1 MLAFLSIGILSLL
14 LAGIPVAVTLFLLAF
29 GVDQFFSIF
38 PLTKAL
44 GQNLWSAADSFLLIA
59 IPLFVLMGEIIV
71 RAGIAEKAYRAM
83 DHWLSWLP
91 GGLLH
96 ANITTSALFSAT
108 SGSSVATA
116 ATVSTVALPQGKTLG
131 YDAKLFCGSIAA
143 GGTLG
148 ILIPPSINLI
158 VYGFLTETS
167 IPQLFMA
174 GLVPG
179 LGLALLFMIA
189 SLLLCLWKPA
199 LGGPSNVVSWA
210 TRLNSL
216 KFLLPLLALFLVIV
230 GSIYLGWATPTEA
243 AAIGV
248 IASMGLAALNRTL
261 DRRMLMAALDGTI
274 KTSSMILFIILAA
287 SFLNF
292 ALASSGM
299 VQQLTGLLNA
309 YDLSPFALLMAV
321 IVLFIVLGF
330 FIETLSLMVITIP
343 IVTPL
348 IIAAGFDKVW
358 FGIVMILFV
367 ELALITPP
375 VGLNLYIVQA
385 SRRGEAFS
393 EVIIGTLPYLAAML
407 VMAVLLVSFP
417 SIALWLPQT
426 LSQ

>member
-1 MLAFLSIGILSLL
+1 MLAYLSIGILSLL

-29 GVDQFFSIF
+29 GIDQFFSFF

-131 YDAKLFCGSIAA
+131 YDARLFCGSIAA

-189 SLLLCLWKPA
+189 SLLLCLWKPS
-199 LGGPSNVVSWA
+199 LGGPSTVASWS

-216 KFLLPLLALFLVIV
+216 KFLLPLLVLFLVIV

-248 IASMGLAALNRTL
+248 IASLGLAAQNRQLNR
-261 DRRMLMAALDGTI
+261 RMVMAALDGTI

-309 YDLSPFALLMAV
+309 YELSPFALLMAV
-321 IVLFIVLGF
+321 IALFIVLGF

-348 IIAAGFDKVW
+348 IVAAGFDKVW

-393 EVIIGTLPYLAAML
+393 DVIVGTLPYLAAML
-407 VMAVLLVSFP
+407 VMAALLVAFP
-417 SIALWLPQT
+417 SIALWLPAS

>member
-1 MLAFLSIGILSLL
+1 MLAFLSVGVLALL
-14 LAGIPVAVTLFLLAF
+14 LTSIPIAVALFLLAF
-29 GVDQFFSIF
+29 GIDQFFAFF
-38 PLTKAL
+38 PLLRAL
-44 GQNLWSAADSFLLIA
+44 GQNLWSASNSFLLTA
-59 IPLFVLMGEIIV
+59 IPLFILMGEIIV
-71 RAGIAEKAYRAM
+71 RAGIAERAYRAL

-96 ANITTSALFSAT
+96 ANIMTSMLFSAT

-116 ATVSTVALPQGKTLG
+116 ATVSTVAIPQGEKLN
-131 YDAKLFCGSIAA
+131 YDPRLFAGTIAA

-179 LGLALLFMIA
+179 VLLAVLFMLS
-189 SLLLCLWKPA
+189 SLVICRIRPN
-199 LGGPSNVVSWA
+199 LGGPSRSSSWSE
-210 TRLNSL
+210 RWRHLI
-216 KFLLPLLALFLVIV
+216 FLLPLLVLFVAIV

-248 IASMGLAALNRTL
+248 AVSLILAASNRRLNKA
-261 DRRMLMAALDGTI
+261 MLLSALDNTVR
-274 KTSSMILFIILAA
+274 TTTMILFIILAA

-292 ALASSGM
+292 ALSSAGLSR
-299 VQQLTGLLNA
+299 QLTSFLQAHELSSMGLL
-309 YDLSPFALLMAV
+309 LMVLAV
-321 IVLFIVLGF
+321 FIVLGF

-348 IIAAGFDKVW
+348 LFAAGFDKVW
-358 FGIVMILFV
+358 FGVVMILFV
-367 ELALITPP
+367 EMAMITPP

-385 SRRGEAFS
+385 NRGGRPFS
-393 EVIIGTLPYLAAML
+393 DVVVGTLPYIAVML
-407 VMAVLLVSFP
+407 LMALLLILFP
-417 SIALWLPQT
+417 SIALWLPDA
-426 LSQ
+426 L

>member
-1 MLAFLSIGILSLL
+1 MLGFLSVGIMVLL

-29 GVDQFFSIF
+29 GIDQFFSFF

-91 GGLLH
+91 GGLIH
-96 ANITTSALFSAT
+96 ANITTAALFSAT

-116 ATVSTVALPQGKTLG
+116 ATISTVALPQGDRLN
-131 YDAKLFCGSIAA
+131 YDPRLFCGSIAA

-167 IPQLFMA
+167 IPKLFMA
-174 GLVPG
+174 GLIPG
-179 LGLALLFMIA
+179 LGLSLLFMA
-189 SLLLCLWKPA
+189 VALVLCWWKPS
-199 LGGPSNVVSWA
+199 LGGPRNVASWNA
-210 TRLNSL
+210 RFRSL
-216 KFLLPLLALFLVIV
+216 AFLAPLLILFAVIV

-243 AAIGV
+243 AAVGV
-248 IASMGLAALNRTL
+248 TVSLGLAAANRRL
-261 DRRMLMAALDGTI
+261 DRPMLMAALDGTV
-274 KTSSMILFIILAA
+274 KTTSMLLFIILAA

-292 ALASSGM
+292 ALTSSGL
-299 VQQLTGLLNA
+299 VQKLTTLLNT
-309 YDLSPFALLMAV
+309 YDLSPYGLLLAV
-321 IVLFIVLGF
+321 IALFIVLGF

-348 IIAAGFDKVW
+348 IAAAGFDKVW
-358 FGIVMILFV
+358 FGIIMILFV
-367 ELALITPP
+367 EMALITPP

-385 SRRGEAFS
+385 ARRGKPFS
-393 EVIIGTLPYLAAML
+393 DVIVGTLPFIIAML
-407 VMAVLLVSFP
+407 LMAALLVVFP
-417 SIALWLPQT
+417 SIALWLPDS
-426 LSQ
+426 L

>member
-1 MLAFLSIGILSLL
+1 MLGFLSVGILVLL

-29 GVDQFFSIF
+29 GVDQFFSFF

-91 GGLLH
+91 GGLIH
-96 ANITTSALFSAT
+96 ANITTAALFSAT

-116 ATVSTVALPQGKTLG
+116 ATISTVALPQGDKLN
-131 YDAKLFCGSIAA
+131 YDPRLFCGSIAA

-167 IPQLFMA
+167 IPKLFMA

-179 LGLALLFMIA
+179 LGLSLLFMA
-189 SLLLCLWKPA
+189 VALVMCWWKPS
-199 LGGPSNVVSWA
+199 LGGPRNVASWDA
-210 TRLNSL
+210 RLRSL
-216 KFLLPLLALFLVIV
+216 AFLAPLLILFIVIV

-243 AAIGV
+243 AAVGV
-248 IASMGLAALNRTL
+248 IVSLGLAAANRRL
-261 DRRMLMAALDGTI
+261 DRRMLVAALDGTV
-274 KTSSMILFIILAA
+274 KTTSMLLFIILAA

-292 ALASSGM
+292 ALTSSGL
-299 VQQLTGLLNA
+299 VQKLTTLLNT
-309 YDLSPFALLMAV
+309 YDLSPYGLLLAV
-321 IVLFIVLGF
+321 IALFIVLGF

-348 IIAAGFDKVW
+348 IAAAGFDKVW

-367 ELALITPP
+367 EMALITPP

-385 SRRGEAFS
+385 ARRGKPFS
-393 EVIIGTLPYLAAML
+393 DVIVGTLPFIGAML
-407 VMAVLLVSFP
+407 LMAALLVAFP
-417 SIALWLPQT
+417 SIALWLPDS
-426 LSQ
+426 L

>member
-1 MLAFLSIGILSLL
+1 MLGFLSVGIMVLL

-29 GVDQFFSIF
+29 GIDQFFSFF

-91 GGLLH
+91 GGLIH
-96 ANITTSALFSAT
+96 ANITTAALFSAT

-116 ATVSTVALPQGKTLG
+116 ATISTVALPQGDRLN
-131 YDAKLFCGSIAA
+131 YDPRLFCGSIAA

-167 IPQLFMA
+167 IPKLFMA
-174 GLVPG
+174 GLIPG
-179 LGLALLFMIA
+179 LGLSLLFMA
-189 SLLLCLWKPA
+189 VALVLCWWKPS
-199 LGGPSNVVSWA
+199 LGGPRNVASWNA
-210 TRLNSL
+210 RFRSL
-216 KFLLPLLALFLVIV
+216 AFLAPLLILFAVIV

-243 AAIGV
+243 AAVGV
-248 IASMGLAALNRTL
+248 IVSLGLAAANRRL
-261 DRRMLMAALDGTI
+261 DRPMLMAALDGTV
-274 KTSSMILFIILAA
+274 KTTSMLLFIILAA

-292 ALASSGM
+292 ALTSSGL
-299 VQQLTGLLNA
+299 VQKLTTLLNT
-309 YDLSPFALLMAV
+309 YDLSPYGLLLAV
-321 IVLFIVLGF
+321 IALFIVLGF

-348 IIAAGFDKVW
+348 IAAAGFDKVW
-358 FGIVMILFV
+358 FGIIMILFV
-367 ELALITPP
+367 EMALITPP

-385 SRRGEAFS
+385 ARRGKPFS
-393 EVIIGTLPYLAAML
+393 DVIVGTLPFIVAML
-407 VMAVLLVSFP
+407 LMAALLVIFP
-417 SIALWLPQT
+417 SIALWLPDS
-426 LSQ
+426 L

>member
-1 MLAFLSIGILSLL
+1 MLGFLSVGILTLL

-29 GVDQFFSIF
+29 GIDQFYSFF

-44 GQNLWSAADSFLLIA
+44 GQNLWSVADSFLLIA

-116 ATVSTVALPQGKTLG
+116 ATVSSVTLPQGKKLG

-167 IPQLFMA
+167 IPKLFMA

-179 LGLALLFMIA
+179 LGLAALFMLA
-189 SLLLCLWKPA
+189 SLLLCVWKPS
-199 LGGPSNVVSWA
+199 LGGPRQSASWS
-210 TRLNSL
+210 TRIKGLS
-216 KFLLPLLALFLVIV
+216 FLLPLLVLFIVIV

-248 IASMGLAALNRTL
+248 
-261 DRRMLMAALDGTI
+261 
-274 KTSSMILFIILAA
+274 
-287 SFLNF
+287 
-292 ALASSGM
+292 LASSGM
-299 VQQLTGLLNA
+299 VQQVTGLLEA
-309 YDLSPFALLMAV
+309 YDLGPFALLMAV
-321 IVLFIVLGF
+321 IALFIVLGF

-348 IIAAGFDKVW
+348 IAAAGYDKVW

-367 ELALITPP
+367 ELAIITPP
-375 VGLNLYIVQA
+375 VGVNLYIVQA
-385 SRRGEAFS
+385 SRRGEAFAD
-393 EVIIGTLPYLAAML
+393 VIIGTLPYLGAML
-407 VMAVLLVSFP
+407 VMAALLVAFP
-417 SIALWLPQT
+417 QIALWLPSA
-426 LSQ
+426 L

>member
-1 MLAFLSIGILSLL
+1 MLGFLSVGILVLL

-29 GVDQFFSIF
+29 GVDQFFSFF

-91 GGLLH
+91 GGLIH
-96 ANITTSALFSAT
+96 ANITTAALFSAT

-116 ATVSTVALPQGKTLG
+116 ATISTVALPQGDKLD
-131 YDAKLFCGSIAA
+131 YDPRLFCGSIAA

-167 IPQLFMA
+167 IPKLFMA

-179 LGLALLFMIA
+179 LGLSLLFMA
-189 SLLLCLWKPA
+189 VALVMCCWKPS
-199 LGGPSNVVSWA
+199 LGGPRNVASWDA
-210 TRLNSL
+210 RLRSL
-216 KFLLPLLALFLVIV
+216 VFLAPLLILFIVIV

-243 AAIGV
+243 AAVGV
-248 IASMGLAALNRTL
+248 IVSLGLAAANRRL
-261 DRRMLMAALDGTI
+261 DRRMLTAALDGTV
-274 KTSSMILFIILAA
+274 KTTSMLLFIILAA

-292 ALASSGM
+292 ALTSSGL
-299 VQQLTGLLNA
+299 VQNLTTLLNT
-309 YDLSPFALLMAV
+309 YDLSPYGLLLAV
-321 IVLFIVLGF
+321 IALFIVLGF

-348 IIAAGFDKVW
+348 IAAAGFDKVW

-367 ELALITPP
+367 EMALITPP

-385 SRRGEAFS
+385 SRRGKPFS
-393 EVIIGTLPYLAAML
+393 DVIIGTLPFIGAML
-407 VMAVLLVSFP
+407 LMAALLVAFP
-417 SIALWLPQT
+417 SIALWLPDS
-426 LSQ
+426 L

>member
-1 MLAFLSIGILSLL
+1 MLGFLSVGILVLL

-29 GVDQFFSIF
+29 GIDQFFSFF

-91 GGLLH
+91 GGLIH
-96 ANITTSALFSAT
+96 ANITTAALFSAT

-116 ATVSTVALPQGKTLG
+116 ATISTVALPQGDKLD
-131 YDAKLFCGSIAA
+131 YDPRLFCGSIAA

-167 IPQLFMA
+167 IPKLFMA

-179 LGLALLFMIA
+179 LGLSLLFMA
-189 SLLLCLWKPA
+189 VALVLCWWKPS
-199 LGGPSNVVSWA
+199 LGGPRNVASWNA
-210 TRLNSL
+210 RLRSL
-216 KFLLPLLALFLVIV
+216 AFLAPLLILFIVIV

-243 AAIGV
+243 AAVGV
-248 IASMGLAALNRTL
+248 IVSLGLAAANRRL
-261 DRRMLMAALDGTI
+261 DRRMLVAALDGTV
-274 KTSSMILFIILAA
+274 KTTSMLLFIILAA

-292 ALASSGM
+292 ALTSSGL
-299 VQQLTGLLNA
+299 VQKLTTLLNT
-309 YDLSPFALLMAV
+309 YDLSPYGLLLAV
-321 IVLFIVLGF
+321 IALFIVLGF

-348 IIAAGFDKVW
+348 IAAAGFDKVW

-367 ELALITPP
+367 EMALITPP

-385 SRRGEAFS
+385 ARRGKPFS
-393 EVIIGTLPYLAAML
+393 DVIVGTLPFIGAML
-407 VMAVLLVSFP
+407 LMAALLVAFP
-417 SIALWLPQT
+417 SIALWLPDS
-426 LSQ
+426 L

>member
-1 MLAFLSIGILSLL
+1 MTDLPSS
-14 LAGIPVAVTLFLLAF
+14 
-29 GVDQFFSIF
+29 
-38 PLTKAL
+38 KA
-44 GQNLWSAADSFLLIA
+44 
-59 IPLFVLMGEIIV
+59 
-71 RAGIAEKAYRAM
+71 
-83 DHWLSWLP
+83 SW
-91 GGLLH
+91 
-96 ANITTSALFSAT
+96 N
-108 SGSSVATA
+108 
-116 ATVSTVALPQGKTLG
+116 
-131 YDAKLFCGSIAA
+131 
-143 GGTLG
+143 
-148 ILIPPSINLI
+148 
-158 VYGFLTETS
+158 
-167 IPQLFMA
+167 
-174 GLVPG
+174 
-179 LGLALLFMIA
+179 
-189 SLLLCLWKPA
+189 
-199 LGGPSNVVSWA
+199 

-216 KFLLPLLALFLVIV
+216 KFLLPLLVLFLVIV

-248 IASMGLAALNRTL
+248 IASLGLAAQNRQLNGK
-261 DRRMLMAALDGTI
+261 MVMAALDGTI

-309 YDLSPFALLMAV
+309 YELSPFALLMAV
-321 IVLFIVLGF
+321 IALFIVLGF

-348 IIAAGFDKVW
+348 IVAAGFDKVW

-393 EVIIGTLPYLAAML
+393 DVIVGTLPYLAAML
-407 VMAVLLVSFP
+407 VMAALLVAFP
-417 SIALWLPQT
+417 SIALWLPAS

>member
-1 MLAFLSIGILSLL
+1 MLGFLSIGIVVLL

-29 GVDQFFSIF
+29 GVDQFFSFF

-91 GGLLH
+91 GGLIH
-96 ANITTSALFSAT
+96 ANITTAALFSAT

-116 ATVSTVALPQGKTLG
+116 ATISTVALPQGEKLG
-131 YDAKLFCGSIAA
+131 YDPRLFCGSIAA

-167 IPQLFMA
+167 IPKLFMA
-174 GLVPG
+174 GLLPG
-179 LGLALLFMIA
+179 LGLALLFMLMA
-189 SLLLCLWKPA
+189 LVLCWWKPS
-199 LGGPSNVVSWA
+199 LGGPRHVASWEA
-210 TRLNSL
+210 RFRSL
-216 KFLLPLLALFLVIV
+216 AFLLPLLVLFVVIV

-243 AAIGV
+243 AAVGV
-248 IASMGLAALNRTL
+248 IVSLALAACNRRL
-261 DRRMLMAALDGTI
+261 DRRMLMAALDGTV
-274 KTSSMILFIILAA
+274 KTTAMLLFIILAA

-292 ALASSGM
+292 ALTSSGL
-299 VQQLTGLLNA
+299 VQKLTTLLNT
-309 YDLSPFALLMAV
+309 YDLSPYGLLLAV

-348 IIAAGFDKVW
+348 IAAAGFDKVW
-358 FGIVMILFV
+358 FGVVMILFV
-367 ELALITPP
+367 EMALITPP

-385 SRRGEAFS
+385 ARRGKPFAD
-393 EVIIGTLPYLAAML
+393 VVTGTLPFIVAML
-407 VMAVLLVSFP
+407 LMAGLLVAFP
-417 SIALWLPQT
+417 GLALWLPSS
-426 LSQ
+426 L

>member
-1 MLAFLSIGILSLL
+1 MLGFLSVGILVLL

-29 GVDQFFSIF
+29 GVDQFFSFF

-91 GGLLH
+91 GGLIH
-96 ANITTSALFSAT
+96 ANITTAALFSAT

-116 ATVSTVALPQGKTLG
+116 ATISTVALPQGDKLN
-131 YDAKLFCGSIAA
+131 YDPRLFCGSIAA

-167 IPQLFMA
+167 IPKLFMA

-179 LGLALLFMIA
+179 LGLSLLFMA
-189 SLLLCLWKPA
+189 VALVLCWWKPS
-199 LGGPSNVVSWA
+199 LGGPRNVASWEA
-210 TRLNSL
+210 RFRSL
-216 KFLLPLLALFLVIV
+216 AFLAPLLILFAVIV

-243 AAIGV
+243 AAVGV
-248 IASMGLAALNRTL
+248 IVSLGLAAANRRL
-261 DRRMLMAALDGTI
+261 DRKMLTAALDGTV
-274 KTSSMILFIILAA
+274 KTTSMLLFIILAA

-292 ALASSGM
+292 ALTSSGL
-299 VQQLTGLLNA
+299 VQKLTTLLNT
-309 YDLSPFALLMAV
+309 YDLSPYGLLLAV
-321 IVLFIVLGF
+321 IALFIVLGF

-348 IIAAGFDKVW
+348 IAAAGFDKVW
-358 FGIVMILFV
+358 FGIIMILFV
-367 ELALITPP
+367 EMALITPP

-385 SRRGEAFS
+385 ARRGKPFS
-393 EVIIGTLPYLAAML
+393 DVIVGTLPFIVAML
-407 VMAVLLVSFP
+407 LMAALLVIFP
-417 SIALWLPQT
+417 SIALWLPNS
-426 LSQ
+426 L

>member
-1 MLAFLSIGILSLL
+1 
-14 LAGIPVAVTLFLLAF
+14 
-29 GVDQFFSIF
+29 
-38 PLTKAL
+38 
-44 GQNLWSAADSFLLIA
+44 
-59 IPLFVLMGEIIV
+59 
-71 RAGIAEKAYRAM
+71 
-83 DHWLSWLP
+83 
-91 GGLLH
+91 
-96 ANITTSALFSAT
+96 
-108 SGSSVATA
+108 
-116 ATVSTVALPQGKTLG
+116 
-131 YDAKLFCGSIAA
+131 
-143 GGTLG
+143 
-148 ILIPPSINLI
+148 
-158 VYGFLTETS
+158 
-167 IPQLFMA
+167 
-174 GLVPG
+174 
-179 LGLALLFMIA
+179 MIA
-189 SLLLCLWKPA
+189 SLLLCLWKPS
-199 LGGPSNVVSWA
+199 LGGPSSKASWS

-216 KFLLPLLALFLVIV
+216 KFLLPLLVLFLVIV

-248 IASMGLAALNRTL
+248 IASLGLAAQNHSLNGK
-261 DRRMLMAALDGTI
+261 MLMAALDGTI

-299 VQQLTGLLNA
+299 VQQLTGMLNA

-321 IVLFIVLGF
+321 IALFIVLGF

-348 IIAAGFDKVW
+348 IVAAGFDKVW

-393 EVIIGTLPYLAAML
+393 DVIVGTLPYLAAML
-407 VMAVLLVSFP
+407 VMAALLVAFP
-417 SIALWLPQT
+417 SIALWLPAS

>member
-1 MLAFLSIGILSLL
+1 MLGFLSVGILTLL

-29 GVDQFFSIF
+29 GIDQFYSFF

-116 ATVSTVALPQGKTLG
+116 ATVSTVALPQGKKLG

-167 IPQLFMA
+167 IPKLFMA

-179 LGLALLFMIA
+179 LGLAALFMLA
-189 SLLLCLWKPA
+189 SLLLCVWKPS
-199 LGGPSNVVSWA
+199 LGGPRQSASWS
-210 TRLNSL
+210 TRIKSL
-216 KFLLPLLALFLVIV
+216 SFLLPLLVLFIVIV

-248 IASMGLAALNRTL
+248 
-261 DRRMLMAALDGTI
+261 
-274 KTSSMILFIILAA
+274 
-287 SFLNF
+287 
-292 ALASSGM
+292 LASSGM
-299 VQQLTGLLNA
+299 VQQVTGLLEA
-309 YDLSPFALLMAV
+309 YDLGPFALLMAV
-321 IVLFIVLGF
+321 IALFIVLGF

-348 IIAAGFDKVW
+348 IAAAGYDKVW

-393 EVIIGTLPYLAAML
+393 DVIIGTLPYLGAML
-407 VMAVLLVSFP
+407 VMAALLVAFP
-417 SIALWLPQT
+417 QIALWLPSA
-426 LSQ
+426 L

>member
-1 MLAFLSIGILSLL
+1 MLGFLSVGILVLL

-29 GVDQFFSIF
+29 GIDQFFSFF

-91 GGLLH
+91 GGLIH
-96 ANITTSALFSAT
+96 ANITTAALFSAT

-116 ATVSTVALPQGKTLG
+116 ATISTVALPQGDKLD
-131 YDAKLFCGSIAA
+131 YDPRLFCGSIAA

-167 IPQLFMA
+167 IPKLFMA

-179 LGLALLFMIA
+179 LGLSLLFMA
-189 SLLLCLWKPA
+189 VALVLCWWKPS
-199 LGGPSNVVSWA
+199 LGGPRNVASWNA
-210 TRLNSL
+210 RLRSL
-216 KFLLPLLALFLVIV
+216 AFLAPLLILFIVIV

-243 AAIGV
+243 AAVGV
-248 IASMGLAALNRTL
+248 IVSLGLAAANRRL
-261 DRRMLMAALDGTI
+261 DRRMLVAALDGTV
-274 KTSSMILFIILAA
+274 KTTSMLLFIILAA

-292 ALASSGM
+292 ALTSSGL
-299 VQQLTGLLNA
+299 VQKLTTLLNA
-309 YDLSPFALLMAV
+309 YDLSPYGLLLAV
-321 IVLFIVLGF
+321 IALFIVLGF

-348 IIAAGFDKVW
+348 IAAAGFDKVW

-367 ELALITPP
+367 EMALITPP

-385 SRRGEAFS
+385 ARRGKPFS
-393 EVIIGTLPYLAAML
+393 DVIVGTLPFIGAML
-407 VMAVLLVSFP
+407 LMAALLVAFP
-417 SIALWLPQT
+417 SIALWLPDS
-426 LSQ
+426 L

>member
-1 MLAFLSIGILSLL
+1 MLGFLSVGIMVLL

-29 GVDQFFSIF
+29 GIDQFFSFF

-91 GGLLH
+91 GGLIH
-96 ANITTSALFSAT
+96 ANITTAALFSAT

-116 ATVSTVALPQGKTLG
+116 ATISTVALPQGDRLN
-131 YDAKLFCGSIAA
+131 YDPRLFCGSIAA

-167 IPQLFMA
+167 IPKLFMA
-174 GLVPG
+174 GLIPG
-179 LGLALLFMIA
+179 LGLSLLFMA
-189 SLLLCLWKPA
+189 VALVLCWWKPS
-199 LGGPSNVVSWA
+199 LGGPRNVASWNA
-210 TRLNSL
+210 RFRSL
-216 KFLLPLLALFLVIV
+216 AFLAPLLILFAVIV

-243 AAIGV
+243 AAVGV
-248 IASMGLAALNRTL
+248 IVSLGLAAANRRL
-261 DRRMLMAALDGTI
+261 DRPMLMAALDGTV
-274 KTSSMILFIILAA
+274 KTTSMLLFIILAA

-292 ALASSGM
+292 ALTSSGL
-299 VQQLTGLLNA
+299 VQKLTTLLNT
-309 YDLSPFALLMAV
+309 YDLSPYGLLLAV
-321 IVLFIVLGF
+321 IALFIVLGF

-348 IIAAGFDKVW
+348 IAAAGFDKVW
-358 FGIVMILFV
+358 FGIIMILFV
-367 ELALITPP
+367 EMALITPP

-385 SRRGEAFS
+385 ARRGKPFS
-393 EVIIGTLPYLAAML
+393 DVIVGTLPFIVAML
-407 VMAVLLVSFP
+407 LMAALLVIFP
-417 SIALWLPQT
+417 SIALWLPNS
-426 LSQ
+426 L